1 MSSLRGMRHLLRPRR
16 EPPPPEEPRLPRVGT
31 EPQLVG
37 LPLDVSVRD
46 LWRSRLYAVMVDNY
60 AGVPE
65 IRFVEGD
72 ILDPELPAR
81 VAAELPRGAR

>member
-1 MSSLRGMRHLLRPRR
+1 M
-16 EPPPPEEPRLPRVGT
+16 
-31 EPQLVG
+31 G

-60 AGVPE
+60 AGVPD